1 VSGAGGASG
10 AGAGGAGAG
19 GAGAGAA
26 GALGAAMAA
35 EIAETPAV
43 VAAQLE
49 AAAAWTGALRAALP
63 APLRGVALTAR
74 GTSDH
79 AAAYGR
85 YLLEQALAV
94 PAWSTAPSLA
104 TRYDAGTVLDG
115 VLAIAVSQ
123 SGATPEI
130 VTALERQAAGGAAT
144 VAITNDPDSPLAA
157 AADVTIPL
165 GAGVETA
172 VPATKT
178 FTATLLAFA
187 LAAAA
192 VDRSGR
198 VPLDAAAVDAAVAA
212 CIADDAAVAA
222 TAGASAPT
230 ADRTAEGGGAS
241 ESVVDAFARADV
253 GLHLG
258 RGPLLPVAREAALK
272 LIETTGTAQLA
283 WSTVDVRHGPMA
295 AATPERPVLLQHAA
309 GPVSADAAEVAA
321 ILAARGVPVHVVG
334 DPLPTEVAV
343 ASRVAVP
350 GGLPEHLR
358 PLVHA
363 VRLQQLSLAV
373 ARARGVDP
381 DHPAGLSKV
390 TATS

>member
-1 VSGAGGASG
+1 MSVV
-10 AGAGGAGAG
+10 
-19 GAGAGAA
+19 
-26 GALGAAMAA
+26 LGAAMAA

-43 VAAQLE
+43 VAAQLDG
-49 AAAAWTGALRAALP
+49 AAEWTGALRAALP
-63 APLRGVALTAR
+63 DPLRGVALTAR

-85 YLLEQALAV
+85 YLLEQALGV
-94 PAWSTAPSLA
+94 PAWSTAPSVA
-104 TRYDAGTVLDG
+104 TRYVVDTALDG
-115 VLAIAVSQ
+115 MVAIAVSQ

-130 VTALERQAAGGAAT
+130 VTALERQKAGGAVT
-144 VAITNDPDSPLAA
+144 VAVTNDPASPLAA
-157 AADVTIPL
+157 AADVVVAL

-192 VDRSGR
+192 VDRLGR
-198 VPLDAAAVDAAVAA
+198 VPLDAGAVRDAVAA
-212 CIADDAAVAA
+212 SVAD
-222 TAGASAPT
+222 AGALAPLV
-230 ADRTAEGGGAS
+230 AP
-241 ESVVDAFARADV
+241 FAAADV
-253 GLHLG
+253 ALHLG

-295 AATPERPVLLQHAA
+295 LATPERPVLLQHAA
-309 GPVSADAAEVAA
+309 GPVSADAAEIAA
-321 ILAARGVPVHVVG
+321 ILGARGVPVHVVG
-334 DPLPTEVAV
+334 DALEGSGGAGAPPV
-343 ASRVAVP
+343 ASHVAVP
-350 GGLPEHLR
+350 GALPEHLR

-381 DHPAGLSKV
+381 DHPAGLAKV

>member
-1 VSGAGGASG
+1 MSGV
-10 AGAGGAGAG
+10 
-19 GAGAGAA
+19 
-26 GALGAAMAA
+26 LGAAMAA

-49 AAAAWTGALRAALP
+49 AAAEWTGALRAALP
-63 APLRGVALTAR
+63 VPLRGVALTAR
-74 GTSDH
+74 GSSDH

-104 TRYDAGTVLDG
+104 TRYEAGTVLDG

-198 VPLDAAAVDAAVAA
+198 VPLDAAAVNAAVAE
-212 CIADDAAVAA
+212 CIADSEGVAQAAGGAAAQTGEPGTPQGLGPAVAA
-222 TAGASAPT
+222 FAA
-230 ADRTAEGGGAS
+230 AEIGI
-241 ESVVDAFARADV
+241 
-253 GLHLG
+253 HLG

-295 AATPERPVLLQHAA
+295 AAAPDRPVLLHHAA
-309 GPVSADAAEVAA
+309 GPVAADAAEVAA
-321 ILAARGVPVHVVG
+321 ILAQRGVPVHVVG
-334 DPLPTEVAV
+334 DPLPAGGG
-343 ASRVAVP
+343 ASGASGGAIPIASHVPVP
-350 GGLPEHLR
+350 GDLPEHLR